1 MATYYSDLILSGEEQ
16 PRYDTLATITRVAS
30 YSFSVSA
37 SNGDVIQ
44 VCRIPHG
51 SEITSIVVQGANAD
65 GGANYNMGDS
75 GSANRHGSATVSA
88 TRVRTTLAMVPYTVS
103 ISDDV
108 ATRYYTLLATVAGIA
123 SATLGNSVTFIVQ
136 YAHNR

>member
-1 MATYYSDLILSGEEQ
+1 MATYYSDLISTEEQ
-16 PRYDTLATITRVAS
+16 PRYDTLGLIQRVAS

-51 SEITSIVVQGANAD
+51 AEISSIVVQGANAD
-65 GGANYNMGDS
+65 GAASYNMGDS
-75 GSANRHGSATVSA
+75 GSSNRHGSATVSA

-136 YAHNR
+136 YSHNR